1 MRRKPLSVVVVT
13 PLVVVLGA
21 AAVLSGCGQA
31 ATASTS
37 TVLNLEGTNYVTIPP
52 TPSTVATTTTLPG
65 PLLPGQVT
73 TDITLY
79 TVVGGDTRSGVAAM
93 YGITLEALDAA
104 NIDTI
109 GYPAFLVGITIK
121 IPPGATIPTTTIPQL
136 VPGDT
141 ICIAGKYVI
150 KSGDTPSGV
159 ADDFGISLDD
169 LYKANADTVGMA
181 SFQVGIEIVI
191 PKNSDDC

>member
-1 MRRKPLSVVVVT
+1 MRSKSLSVVLGTPVVA
-13 PLVVVLGA
+13 VVGLAVL
-21 AAVLSGCGQA
+21 LSGCGQA

-73 TDITLY
+73 TDITFY
-79 TVVGGDTRSGVAAM
+79 TVVGGDTQSGVAAR
-93 YGITLEALDAA
+93 YGVTLAALDAA
-104 NIDTI
+104 NIDTV

-121 IPPGATIPTTTIPQL
+121 IPPGATIPTTTVPQL

-141 ICIAGKYVI
+141 LCIAGKYII
-150 KSGDTPSGV
+150 KEGDTPSGV
-159 ADDFGISLDD
+159 ASDFGVSLDD
-169 LYKANADTVGMA
+169 LNKANGDTPGYLNFIIGA
-181 SFQVGIEIVI
+181 EIII
-191 PKNSDDC
+191 PANSSDC